1 MKILIVS
8 IIAILLRWYIEVP
21 NFAPIGALAIA
32 FSYQFKNKL
41 YAASLFWLTLLLSD
55 GILGLYNP
63 MLMLMVYFSY
73 IGYIAS
79 RNPFVGSFVFFVLSN
94 FAVYLT
100 SNYYDNPM
108 QAIVAGIPFY
118 KYTLISDLIFYYVYM
133 NVGAIEQLV
142 NSPTCHVG
150 DCGFESR
157 SSFFGPFV

>member
-8 IIAILLRWYIEVP
+8 IIAALLRWYIDVP

-32 FSYQFKNKL
+32 FSYQFKNKFC
-41 YAASLFWLTLLLSD
+41 AVFLFWLTLLLSD

-63 MLMLMVYFSY
+63 ILMLMVYFSY

-100 SNYYDNPM
+100 SSYYDNPL

-142 NSPTCHVG
+142 SSSACHAEG
-150 DCGFESR
+150 CGFESR
-157 SSFFGPFV
+157 